1 MQGSKWLGERRQHVV
16 WLLAVLLASGSGWA
30 FDMERDD
37 WLLPAAPPVAPESR
51 THYEPIA
58 FALINRT
65 ANDRE
70 PVYAEG
76 KQSELIAA
84 AAAND
89 LKQVEALLKL
99 GVNPNARVDQ
109 WGENALMHAVLHGNI
124 DMTRALLEAG
134 ADPNLKGRGFTPLGM
149 AALRGEVRIVH
160 MLLKAGADVDLKSSD
175 SNTPIVA
182 ATIMHRTDVVRE
194 LLAYQPDMTIWNRE
208 GRVSLGIAVQDA
220 SRDIVAMMLEA
231 GTDPNLMDRNGNR
244 PLFWAGEYHD
254 IAVMLVNRGAF

>member
-1 MQGSKWLGERRQHVV
+1 VV
-16 WLLAVLLASGSGWA
+16 LLLVALLAYGSGWA
-30 FDMERDD
+30 YDMERDD
-37 WLLPAAPPVAPESR
+37 WLLPQPSPVAPESR
-51 THYEPIA
+51 THYEPIE
-58 FALINRT
+58 FSSINRT

-84 AAAND
+84 AAGND

-124 DMTRALLEAG
+124 DMTRVLLEAG

-149 AALRGEVRIVH
+149 AALRGQTRIVR

-175 SNTPIVA
+175 SNTPIIA
-182 ATIMHRTDVVRE
+182 AAIMHRTDVVRE

-208 GRVSLGIAVQDA
+208 GRVSLGIAVQNAD
-220 SRDIVAMMLEA
+220 RDIVVMMLEA

-244 PLFWAGEYHD
+244 PLFWAGAHHD
-254 IAVMLVNRGAF
+254 LGVMLVKRGGF